1 MEEISPIKEILYDEI
16 KKIPEKQIHELL
28 YNDKYDQLINN
39 ILTNVFPKLDAI
51 DGKIFEKIGTLTE
64 GLSHYIF
71 TEMLIPTQRKII
83 HESIDI
89 DIIIPNKKNL
99 KTNPKNVI
107 IIYFAKIND
116 YECIQKKINDL
127 KKIQPY
133 ENNIWVVSYMK
144 VDVLCKNY
152 ILNQNKNTFSNL
164 FKNIKKLMKNN
175 KDNELKIFKT

>member
-1 MEEISPIKEILYDEI
+1 MEEISPIKEILYNEI

-28 YNDKYDQLINN
+28 YNDKYNILINN
-39 ILTNVFPKLDAI
+39 ILTNVFPKLETI
-51 DGKIFEKIGTLTE
+51 DGKIFEKVGTLAE

-83 HESIDI
+83 HESVNI
-89 DIIIPNKKNL
+89 DIIIPNKKKL
-99 KTNPKNVI
+99 KTDPKNVI

-116 YECIQKKINDL
+116 SEYIKKKINDI

-133 ENNIWVVSYMK
+133 ENNIWIVSYMK
-144 VDVLCKNY
+144 VNILCRNY

-164 FKNIKKLMKNN
+164 FKKIKKLMKNN
-175 KDNELKIFKT
+175 KNSELKIFKT